1 MGIPRNFKD
10 SWAKIQVVDTPID
23 LIFHNDPHGR
33 MEATSELGIKESP
46 DPGQLMLSSLYA

>member
-10 SWAKIQVVDTPID
+10 SWAKIQVVNTPID

-33 MEATSELGIKESP
+33 MEATSELGIKENP
-46 DPGQLMLSSLYA
+46 DPGQLILSSPYV